1 MKFFTFQHFTN
12 SFLVN
17 PNS

>member
-17 PNS
+17 FIS

>member
-1 MKFFTFQHFTN
+1 MKLFTFQHFTN

-17 PNS
+17 PNL